1 MNLILDTHII
11 LWWLDN
17 SDKLPVKYFEA
28 ITDSN
33 NICFISSASIWE
45 ISIKSGLGK
54 LEIPGNF
61 TDILLQEGFSELPVS
76 WEHAAKVR
84 QLPFHHKDPF
94 DRLIIAQAIIE
105 DFTLLTVDKIISE
118 YEVEIL

>member
-17 SDKLPVKYFEA
+17 NEKLPEKYFRL

-33 NICFISSASIWE
+33 NICFISSAVIWE

-61 TDILLQEGFSELPVS
+61 TEILQQEGFSELPVS
-76 WEHAAKVR
+76 WEHAAMVR

-94 DRLIIAQAIIE
+94 DRLIIAQTIIE
-105 DFTLLTVDKIISE
+105 DFTLLTVDKIIPE
-118 YEVEIL
+118 YGVKIL

>member
-17 SDKLPVKYFEA
+17 SNKLPEKYFRV
-28 ITDSN
+28 ISDSN
-33 NICFISSASIWE
+33 NICFISSATVWE

-54 LEIPGNF
+54 LEIPDNF

-76 WEHAAKVR
+76 WEHAAKVKH
-84 QLPFHHKDPF
+84 LPFHHKDPF
-94 DRLIIAQAIIE
+94 DRLIIAQTIIE
-105 DFTLLTVDKIISE
+105 DFKLLTVDNIIPE
-118 YEVEIL
+118 YEVKIL